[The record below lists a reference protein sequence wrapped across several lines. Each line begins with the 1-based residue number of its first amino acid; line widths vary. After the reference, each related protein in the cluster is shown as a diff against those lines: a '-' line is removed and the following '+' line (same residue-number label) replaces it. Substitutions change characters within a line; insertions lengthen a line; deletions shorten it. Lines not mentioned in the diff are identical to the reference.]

1 MIASSSCRHLVCTC
15 GHGLA
20 TVHPVRCRVHTL
32 GHTMRRCGCLR
43 CTLLSPEFNLRT
55 PATPRSTAL
64 RSDPSSKTSVAVM
77 TFKRPTLHHPTP
89 HSTASY
95 RTALLITAGAAPCEG
110 RRLTG
115 VYVRALII
123 LLHAGVGGQCGH
135 YEPPYSYWCA
145 ETTQGGG
152 AAQYVVPSGALLWHR
167 CMTRYSITSTINE
180 RSDLHSNTMLSS
192 PSRTCRAHSH
202 PNAYRIFHN
211 A

>member
-1 MIASSSCRHLVCTC
+1 M
-15 GHGLA
+15 
-20 TVHPVRCRVHTL
+20 
-32 GHTMRRCGCLR
+32 
-43 CTLLSPEFNLRT
+43 
-55 PATPRSTAL
+55 
-64 RSDPSSKTSVAVM
+64 
-77 TFKRPTLHHPTP
+77 
-89 HSTASY
+89 
-95 RTALLITAGAAPCEG
+95 
-110 RRLTG
+110 TG

-192 PSRTCRAHSH
+192 PSRTCRAHS
-202 PNAYRIFHN
+202 PRIRTHTTYCIMHN
-211 A
+211 AVIYTRSGCMQDCRLTRRFCLTPRTRIQRVLSSPPGIADQNQTTHRNETQRSYLWIERVERSFKSLFECSVCPEQSQQH